1 MLKPFLQVDVFGDGP
16 FTGNP
21 VAVIAEG
28 QDLSDEQMRAISR
41 WTNLSECAFLLPP
54 TTAEADYRVRIFALD
69 TELSFAGHP
78 TLGAARAW
86 LDLGNEPRSAGV
98 VVQECGVGLVPVH
111 IGEDTLSFGAPGLVR
126 SGPVSRAARKMLTDA
141 LGVTEDQVVDAAWVD
156 NGPGWV
162 AVLLDSAATVL
173 AVTPD
178 VTKIPEPEYR
188 FLGVVGVQPEGSA
201 TALELRA
208 FFPDDTGALREDP
221 VTGSLNAS
229 VAQWLEYS
237 GRMSP
242 PYVSSQGTVL
252 QRRGRVHIEGEG
264 EALWVG
270 GRTHV
275 AISGSIDIPVEN
287 VEAPEQ

>member
-1 MLKPFLQVDVFGDGP
+1 MLKPFRQVDVFGDGP

-21 VAVIAEG
+21 VAVIAEADG
-28 QDLSDEQMRAISR
+28 LSDEQMRAISR
-41 WTNLSECAFLLPP
+41 WTNLSECTFLLSPSSP
-54 TTAEADYRVRIFALD
+54 EADYRVRIFALD
-69 TELSFAGHP
+69 TELPFAGHP
-78 TLGAARAW
+78 TLGSARAW

-111 IGEDTLSFGAPGLVR
+111 IGAETLSFGAPGLVR
-126 SGPVSRAARKMLTDA
+126 SGPIPRAARAMLTEA
-141 LGVTEDQVVDAAWVD
+141 LGLSPEQVVDAAWVD

-162 AVLLDSAATVL
+162 AVLLDSAETVL
-173 AVTPD
+173 GVTPELA
-178 VTKIPEPEYR
+178 KISDPEYR
-188 FLGVVGVQPEGSA
+188 FLGVVGPQPDGAE

-237 GRMSP
+237 GKLVP
-242 PYVSSQGTVL
+242 PYVTSQGTVL
-252 QRRGRVHIEGEG
+252 QRRGRVQIEGEG

-275 AISGSIDIPVEN
+275 AISGTIDVDGP
-287 VEAPEQ
+287 ASLPSS